1 MRPQEETSRV
11 VSRESLERELLA
23 EYPEEVDWVFLRVLV
38 HGEAKFL
45 SY

>member
-1 MRPQEETSRV
+1 MRSQEETSRV

-23 EYPEEVDWVFLRVLV
+23 EYPEEVGSVFLRVLV
-38 HGEAKFL
+38 HGEKEIL